1 MTGRCITLIRWIVLV
16 LICLASP
23 AITATSL
30 DVFVTNSIEN
40 GVPVSSLSDEFN
52 CADKIF
58 SVIDIEG
65 LHNGEHSLY
74 VDWIDPSGRR
84 REQTIYSFHR
94 AGNIRIM
101 VWLKLHP
108 PTGATLLSAF
118 NPAFGMGEFICRW
131 KIKMR
136 VDQSPVTQKW
146 FSVVC

>member
-1 MTGRCITLIRWIVLV
+1 MSGCCIIPSRWIVLV
-16 LICLASP
+16 LFCVVSP
-23 AITATSL
+23 VITATSL
-30 DVFVTNSIEN
+30 DAFVTNSIEN

-58 SVIDIEG
+58 SVIDIAG
-65 LHNGEHSLY
+65 LHNGEHTLY

-84 REQTIYSFHR
+84 REQTTYSFHR

-118 NPAFGMGEFICRW
+118 NPALGMGEFIGRW
-131 KIKMR
+131 EIKMR
-136 VDQSPVTQKW
+136 VDQSPVMHKW
-146 FSVVC
+146 FSVLC

>member
-23 AITATSL
+23 ASTATSL

-40 GVPVSSLSDEFN
+40 GVPVSSLSDEFY

-65 LHNGEHSLY
+65 LHNGEHTLY

-108 PTGATLLSAF
+108 PTGATFLSAF
-118 NPAFGMGEFICRW
+118 NPALGMDEFIGRW
-131 KIKMR
+131 EVRIS
-136 VDQSPVTQKW
+136 VEQSTMIQKW
-146 FSVVC
+146 FSVLC